1 MSKEKQLRILSQR
14 KPQIIIGTPGRLH
27 ELLDDEIINFSNL
40 KYLVVD
46 EADRMIEMGH
56 FKEIDEILE
65 KIFVPKKE
73 EFFDQDFE
81 EINKELNRK
90 AHEELNE
97 FYIKENGKKV
107 KLSFNINTLA
117 TEQLFEVPEGM
128 FQISGF
134 ANPEELKVPGKTIK
148 PKKQKKVK
156 NSTKM

>member
-27 ELLDDEIINFSNL
+27 ELLDDEIINFGNL

-90 AHEELNE
+90 AH
-97 FYIKENGKKV
+97 
-107 KLSFNINTLA
+107 
-117 TEQLFEVPEGM
+117 
-128 FQISGF
+128 
-134 ANPEELKVPGKTIK
+134 
-148 PKKQKKVK
+148 
-156 NSTKM
+156 